1 MRDVKLAA
9 RGSNV
14 AHKGVQSGPLDDFK
28 KKEKSMRIYSRDGN
42 HYYYCDK
49 KKHCISSRFTF
60 IMKLSSVIHL
70 DELSFAEL
78 QIQYYFIKRTCKAL
92 SHLCCTRL
100 CLVKLSSLH

>member
-49 KKHCISSRFTF
+49 KNTLYIVE
-60 IMKLSSVIHL
+60 IYIHHEIVL
-70 DELSFAEL
+70 RHTLG
-78 QIQYYFIKRTCKAL
+78 
-92 SHLCCTRL
+92 
-100 CLVKLSSLH
+100 